1 MVRNFEKKSE
11 GLYNFELL
19 LSSLINPELSIS
31 LTTRSGIL
39 NDMKKS
45 LDDARAQNIPK
56 NLLSVKGS
64 EKSTDPGSSSDKKS
78 ASGTEEI
85 DQKVVLEEGIIEDN
99 QRRKSGASVTLEYSY
114 PDVDKGESEPIG
126 ITKLIEEDNI
136 EEGLNDGVIFESVK

>member
-1 MVRNFEKKSE
+1 LVRNFEKKSE

-56 NLLSVKGS
+56 NILSVKGS
-64 EKSTDPGSSSDKKS
+64 EKSTGPGSSSD
-78 ASGTEEI
+78 
-85 DQKVVLEEGIIEDN
+85 
-99 QRRKSGASVTLEYSY
+99 
-114 PDVDKGESEPIG
+114 
-126 ITKLIEEDNI
+126 
-136 EEGLNDGVIFESVK
+136 